1 MDKLSFL
8 YCKKLKKIEISF
20 PLTSPTGKVRV
31 RKRNSKTDYG
41 YQVPKDDIKDSSCY
55 IDWQIEYD
63 SEKRKVSNS
72 KVGFTRRVNNKQKYL
87 FSLSDFLYFFYKRK
101 VVSKEQLEDIKK
113 DLLSKTQ
120 ADFILT
126 NSNLVTKQFKGT
138 LNCQPISISNFSISP
153 FSTCFPTYLIPL
165 SSHIDVEVGLFE
177 GGVATSSLMPH
188 LYVCIPFTSL
198 KNFNSINGKASG
210 TKAKGEFVIDA
221 SNINTFLEIFH
232 ILGLLSEKHCS
243 DVIDIIDVIVNK

>member
-8 YCKKLKKIEISF
+8 YNQQLKNVEVSF

-31 RKRNSKTDYG
+31 RKRNSITDYG
-41 YQVPKDDIKDSSCY
+41 YQVFKNDIKDSSCY

-63 SEKRKVSNS
+63 SEDITVSNS
-72 KVGFTRRVNNKQKYL
+72 KVGFIRRVNNKNKQKYL
-87 FSLSDFLYFFYKRK
+87 FSLSDFIYFFYRHK
-101 VVSKEQLEDIKK
+101 VVSEKQLEDIKK
-113 DLLSKTQ
+113 DLSSKTQ

-126 NSNLVTKQFKGT
+126 NSNLVTKQFRDALK
-138 LNCQPISISNFSISP
+138 CQSISISNFSIIP
-153 FSTCFPTYLIPL
+153 FSTCFPTYLIRL
-165 SSHIDVEVGLFE
+165 SNRIDVEIGLFE

-198 KNFNSINGKASG
+198 KNFKSINNKASG
-210 TKAKGEFVIDA
+210 AKARGEFVIDA

-243 DVIDIIDVIVNK
+243 DVIDIIDVIV